1 MEYFKLLID
10 DAIIDLI
17 TENTNIFIRSI
28 AGNFTRERSC
38 CVTDIV
44 EISAFL
50 GLLIL
55 AGSFRLGHQNVED
68 LFRQDGFGIEIFY
81 GTMSLQ
87 RFKFLLR
94 AIQFDNQNMRGQRR
108 SIDKFAAFREIFDMF
123 VHN

>member
-1 MEYFKLLID
+1 MEYFKLFID

-38 CVTDIV
+38 CVTDNI

-55 AGSFRLGHQNVED
+55 AGSFRLGHHNVED

-81 GTMSLQ
+81 GTISLQ
-87 RFKFLLR
+87 KFKFLLR
-94 AIQFDNQNMRGQRR
+94 AIQFDNQNMRGRRR